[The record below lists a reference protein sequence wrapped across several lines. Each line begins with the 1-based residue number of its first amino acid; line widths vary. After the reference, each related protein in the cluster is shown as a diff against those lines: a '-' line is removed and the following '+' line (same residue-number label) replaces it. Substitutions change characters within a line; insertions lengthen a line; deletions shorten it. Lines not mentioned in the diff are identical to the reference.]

1 MQPSPLLRSVRLPL
15 PAPSARA
22 PRCVARPAGAATP
35 RVPADV
41 PPCQGED
48 CAGLN
53 CSWAPWGPWAECSRS
68 CGVGRQQRLRAYS
81 PPGAGGRWCPG
92 ILSAF
97 VQRRFC
103 SLQACKGGG
112 RPGGGGSPRGFAE
125 LRVAR
130 GSDARPFVSRRLQ
143 WTVRGRHGAPG
154 PAATARVGGGERCA
168 AGPAPDP
175 PPRTGDSAAMERDTN
190 CASATPSPAV
200 GGSVGGWERGG
211 MGVGIGVGKGMEV
224 GTGTGMGME
233 MGWIWGMDGD
243 GVWMGM
249 GWGWR

>member
-1 MQPSPLLRSVRLPL
+1 MSQVRAVLRGGVWDGEDLAAGPRPSPLPL
-15 PAPSARA
+15 PAPRSRAGAEEEEGFGPWSPWSPCSKTCTHPERPATKTRERPCVGTAVCSGDGFQEQPCNLPLCSGRSAPPSPPNPRPPHGLRA
-22 PRCVARPAGAATP
+22 PWHGRQALPTPRP

-112 RPGGGGSPRGFAE
+112 RTGGGRHPEGLCSAPGGPWRWAWRPRSC
-125 LRVAR
+125 R
-130 GSDARPFVSRRLQ
+130 
-143 WTVRGRHGAPG
+143 
-154 PAATARVGGGERCA
+154 
-168 AGPAPDP
+168 
-175 PPRTGDSAAMERDTN
+175 
-190 CASATPSPAV
+190 PSP
-200 GGSVGGWERGG
+200 
-211 MGVGIGVGKGMEV
+211 
-224 GTGTGMGME
+224 
-233 MGWIWGMDGD
+233 
-243 GVWMGM
+243 
-249 GWGWR
+249 

>member
-1 MQPSPLLRSVRLPL
+1 MSQVRAVLRGGVWDGEDLAAGPRPPL
-15 PAPSARA
+15 PRCQRPAPGQVRRKRRVSAPGLPGAPAPRRARTPSARPPKPA
-22 PRCVARPAGAATP
+22 SVRASGRPSAAATASRSSPATFPSARVGPPPLPPRPPHGLRAPWHGRQALPTPRP

-112 RPGGGGSPRGFAE
+112 RTGGGRHPEGLCSAPGGP
-125 LRVAR
+125 
-130 GSDARPFVSRRLQ
+130 
-143 WTVRGRHGAPG
+143 
-154 PAATARVGGGERCA
+154 
-168 AGPAPDP
+168 
-175 PPRTGDSAAMERDTN
+175 
-190 CASATPSPAV
+190 
-200 GGSVGGWERGG
+200 WE
-211 MGVGIGVGKGMEV
+211 
-224 GTGTGMGME
+224 
-233 MGWIWGMDGD
+233 
-243 GVWMGM
+243 
-249 GWGWR
+249 